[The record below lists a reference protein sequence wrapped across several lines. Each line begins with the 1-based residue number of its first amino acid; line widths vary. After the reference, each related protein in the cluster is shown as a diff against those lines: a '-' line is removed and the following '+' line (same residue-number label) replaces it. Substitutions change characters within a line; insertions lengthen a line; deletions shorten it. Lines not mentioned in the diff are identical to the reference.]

1 MTSTPHPHSHRS
13 HSYSQ
18 PNAKANGNGNGNG
31 NIHDEFATLHMFLEA
46 HFGDVSQPQTQMVDG
61 KEDELLV
68 IDVTVD
74 GIVARIDLISI
85 VGLRQRGLG

>member
-1 MTSTPHPHSHRS
+1 
-13 HSYSQ
+13 
-18 PNAKANGNGNGNG
+18 
-31 NIHDEFATLHMFLEA
+31 MFLEA